1 MFDLPQ
7 KNIFPMGE
15 VKKFSGQPVLS
26 QILDV
31 IPSSIINGANRKHKA
46 NRYYKRLPLRIHL
59 VSLLYGVFSYCN
71 GLREVCEGMLACE
84 GKLAHLGLDKA
95 PARSTLSDA
104 NNRRS
109 YQVFETIYYGLLERY
124 HCFISDSRLK
134 GLSIRNLKIIDSTTI
149 QLFSEILRGV
159 GRKRLDGSR
168 KKGGIK
174 VHALMD
180 AFSGVTEFVRMTEAR
195 EHDRK
200 FLYRLK
206 LPEGSWVVFDKA
218 YTVYRQ
224 FARWSREKVWFVTRM
239 KDNASFHVTKVL
251 VDRTRKKQV
260 KGVLKEQY
268 VTVGVKTSGVETE
281 RLKLRRI
288 VYKTDEGKVYEYI
301 TNNFT
306 LPATQIATIYKNRWM
321 IELLFK
327 QIKQNFPLR
336 YFWGESSNA
345 IKMQIYCVLIAQLLM
360 VVIRKKAATKKSFSN
375 MITVIRLHLTS
386 YVGLLEFIRDTYK
399 AWRKTD
405 NASIAF
411 TP

>member
-1 MFDLPQ
+1 
-7 KNIFPMGE
+7 MGE
-15 VKKFSGQPVLS
+15 NKSFSGQPVLS

-31 IPSSIINGANRKHKA
+31 IPSAIINAANRKHQS
-46 NRYYKRLPLRIHL
+46 NRYYKRLPLRVHL

-71 GLREVCEGMLACE
+71 GLRELCEGLLACE
-84 GKLAHLGLDKA
+84 GKLSHLGLDKA

-104 NNRRS
+104 NNKRS
-109 YQVFETIYYGLLERY
+109 YQVFETIYYGLLRQY
-124 HCFISDSRLK
+124 HSFISDSRLK

-149 QLFSEILRGV
+149 QLFCELLRGV
-159 GRKRLDGSR
+159 GRNRLDGGR

-174 VHALMD
+174 VHAMLD

-200 FLYRLK
+200 FLYHLK
-206 LPEGSWVVFDKA
+206 LAANSWLVFDKA
-218 YTVYRQ
+218 YNVYHQ
-224 FARWSREKVWFVTRM
+224 FAKWTTQKVWFVTRM
-239 KDNASFHVTKVL
+239 KDNADFHITKVL
-251 VDRTRKKQV
+251 VDKTKKKNV

-268 VTVGVKTSGVETE
+268 ITVGVKQNGKEVG

-288 VYKTDEGKVYEYI
+288 TFKTAEGKVYVFI

-306 LPATQIATIYKNRWM
+306 LPAPQIATIYKNRWM

-336 YFWGESSNA
+336 YFWGESPNA
-345 IKMQIYCVLIAQLLM
+345 VKMQVYCVLIAQLLM
-360 VVIRKKAATKKSFSN
+360 VVIRKKAATKKSFAN

-386 YVGLLEFIRDTYK
+386 YVGLMEFIKDTYK
-399 AWRKTD
+399 AWRKKH
-405 NASIAF
+405 NASSLAF
-411 TP
+411 SP

>member
-1 MFDLPQ
+1 MS
-7 KNIFPMGE
+7 E

-31 IPSSIINGANRKHKA
+31 IPGAIINAANRKHKS
-46 NRYYKRLPLRIHL
+46 NRYYKRLSLRVHL

-71 GLREVCEGMLACE
+71 GLRELCEGLLACE
-84 GKLAHLGLDKA
+84 GKLSHLGLDKA
-95 PARSTLSDA
+95 PARSTISDA
-104 NNRRS
+104 NNKRS
-109 YQVFETIYYGLLERY
+109 YQVFETIYYGLLRQY
-124 HCFISDSRLK
+124 HSFISDSRLK

-149 QLFSEILRGV
+149 QLFCELLRGV
-159 GRKRLDGSR
+159 GRNRLDGGR

-174 VHALMD
+174 VHAMLD

-200 FLYRLK
+200 FLYHLK
-206 LPEGSWVVFDKA
+206 LAANSWLVFDKA
-218 YTVYRQ
+218 YNVYHQ
-224 FARWSREKVWFVTRM
+224 FSKWTTRKIWFVTRM
-239 KDNASFHVTKVL
+239 KDNADFHVTKVL
-251 VDRTRKKQV
+251 VDKTKKKNA

-268 VTVGVKTSGVETE
+268 ITVAVKQNGKVAE

-288 VYKTDEGKVYEYI
+288 TFKTEEGKVYVFI

-306 LPATQIATIYKNRWM
+306 LPASQIATIYKNRWM

-336 YFWGESSNA
+336 YFWGESPNA
-345 IKMQIYCVLIAQLLM
+345 VKMQVYCVLIAQLLM

-386 YVGLLEFIRDTYK
+386 YVELLEFIKDTYT
-399 AWRKTD
+399 AWRKTH
-405 NASIAF
+405 STAF
-411 TP
+411 AFPP

>member
-1 MFDLPQ
+1 MSE
-7 KNIFPMGE
+7 NR
-15 VKKFSGQPVLS
+15 KFSGQPVLS

-31 IPSSIINGANRKHKA
+31 IPASIIYAAARKHQA
-46 NRYYKRLPLRIHL
+46 NRYYKRLPLRVHI
-59 VSLLYGVFSYCN
+59 VSLLYGVFSYCS
-71 GLREVCEGMLACE
+71 GLRELCEGLLACE
-84 GKLAHLGLDKA
+84 GKLSHLGLDRA
-95 PARSTLSDA
+95 PARSTISDA
-104 NNRRS
+104 NNNRS
-109 YQVFETIYYGLLERY
+109 YQVFETIYYGLLRQY
-124 HCFISDSRLK
+124 HSFISDSRLK

-149 QLFSEILRGV
+149 QLFSELLRGV
-159 GRKRLDGSR
+159 GRNRLDGAR

-174 VHALMD
+174 VHAMLD

-200 FLYRLK
+200 FLYHLK
-206 LPEGSWVVFDKA
+206 LAANSWLVFDKA
-218 YTVYRQ
+218 YNVYHQ
-224 FARWSREKVWFVTRM
+224 FAKWTTQKIWFVTRM
-239 KDNASFHVTKVL
+239 KDNADYHVTKVL
-251 VDRTRKKQV
+251 VDKTKKKHA

-268 VTVGVKTSGVETE
+268 ITVAVKQNGTVIQ

-288 VYKTDEGKVYEYI
+288 TFKTDEGKQYVFI

-336 YFWGESSNA
+336 YFWGESPNA

-360 VVIRKKAATKKSFSN
+360 VVIRKKAATKKSFAN

-386 YVGLLEFIRDTYK
+386 YVELMEFIKDTYK
-399 AWRKTD
+399 AWRNTH
-405 NASIAF
+405 NSLIAF
-411 TP
+411 SP